1 MNLKKTLTAIL
12 VTGTCALLLASCG
25 PNKKEQAL
33 ANLEQQQHD
42 LNQKARDEKL
52 QADNL
57 TTDASNLDKESKE
70 SSSKSQ
76 YEKDQAAVLN
86 AKAEQNLSKA
96 ASLDSQIAAAKAE
109 VNAQDS

>member
-1 MNLKKTLTAIL
+1 MNLKKTLTITL
-12 VTGTCALLLASCG
+12 VTGACALLLASCG

-33 ANLEQQQHD
+33 ANLEQQQQE
-42 LNQKARDEKL
+42 LNQKAKDQKL

-57 TTDASNLDKESKE
+57 ITDAGNLDKESKE
-70 SSSKSQ
+70 SSSKSK

-96 ASLDSQIAAAKAE
+96 ASLDAQIDAAKAE
-109 VNAQDS
+109 VNAQS